1 MLNGAGQGLAIPLA
15 FNAILGAVREEQAG
29 MASGMLSTLQV
40 VGTSVGVAV
49 VGAVVFA
56 ALEAAGRWPAA
67 DGAMVY
73 GRALA
78 VAMVYNVAAALA
90 SWVLF
95 RLATRR

>member
-1 MLNGAGQGLAIPLA
+1 
-15 FNAILGAVREEQAG
+15 

-40 VGTSVGVAV
+40 VGTSTGVAV
-49 VGAVVFA
+49 VGGVVFA
-56 ALEAAGRWPAA
+56 VLEGAGGWPVG

-90 SWVLF
+90 SLVLF
-95 RLATRR
+95 RAATRR